1 MTKRKS
7 GDVPLAQR
15 EESDNVPTPE
25 VAVTI
30 QTFLD
35 ELEQSG
41 RKLKKSSK
49 GHRAVLR
56 ATLQTAQRII
66 VKFSKNETLR
76 KQFVRALEKE
86 AKNDHKKACHSNWSL
101 EVVAKATGA
110 SSRQTRKLAS
120 KRAGVLEFLRERDV
134 PVKKTAAT
142 IKKEGLEKLY
152 AEWCKKKKQRQGAA
166 ASNPPSTPDGMV
178 MVALWMKPSE
188 RDQLLGQKE
197 GAKLTVLVSRVSE
210 SDGDFHVKA
219 VMHAD
224 SLGDEADDWE
234 ELEG

>member
-1 MTKRKS
+1 MTKREI
-7 GDVPLAQR
+7 GDAPPAKR
-15 EESDNVPTPE
+15 EESDNVTIPE
-25 VAVTI
+25 VIVTI

-49 GHRAVLR
+49 GHRALLR
-56 ATLQTAQRII
+56 DTLQTAQRII
-66 VKFSKNETLR
+66 VKLSKNETLR
-76 KQFVRALEKE
+76 KQFVRALGKGAKNGRKE
-86 AKNDHKKACHSNWSL
+86 AGPFNWSL

-120 KRAGVLEFLRERDV
+120 KRAGVLEFLRERNV

-152 AEWCKKKKQRQGAA
+152 SEWCKKKKQRQ
-166 ASNPPSTPDGMV
+166 TDGRV
-178 MVALWMKPSE
+178 MVPFWMKPSD
-188 RDQLLGQKE
+188 RGQLLSQKE

-210 SDGDFHVKA
+210 RDGDFHVKG
-219 VMHAD
+219 VMLAD
-224 SLGDEADDWE
+224 SLGDDVDDWE
-234 ELEG
+234 ELEV

>member
-1 MTKRKS
+1 MTKREI
-7 GDVPLAQR
+7 GDAPPAQR
-15 EESDNVPTPE
+15 EESDNVLTPE
-25 VAVTI
+25 VTVTI

-49 GHRAVLR
+49 GHRALLR
-56 ATLQTAQRII
+56 DTLQTAQRII

-76 KQFVRALEKE
+76 KQFIRALEKE
-86 AKNDHKKACHSNWSL
+86 AKNGRKEAGPSNWSL

-152 AEWCKKKKQRQGAA
+152 AEWCKKKKQRQRAA
-166 ASNPPSTPDGMV
+166 AGNPPSTPDGRV
-178 MVALWMKPSE
+178 MVALWMKPSD
-188 RDQLLGQKE
+188 RDQLLDQKE

-210 SDGDFHVKA
+210 SDGDFHVKG
-219 VMHAD
+219 VVLVD
-224 SLGDEADDWE
+224 NLGDDADDWE
-234 ELEG
+234 ESEE

>member
-1 MTKRKS
+1 MTKRET
-7 GDVPLAQR
+7 GDAPPAQR
-15 EESDNVPTPE
+15 EESDNVTTPE
-25 VAVTI
+25 VTVTI

-49 GHRAVLR
+49 GHRALLR
-56 ATLQTAQRII
+56 DTLQTAQRII
-66 VKFSKNETLR
+66 VKFLKNETLR

-86 AKNDHKKACHSNWSL
+86 AKNGRREAGPANWSL

-120 KRAGVLEFLRERDV
+120 KRAGVLEFLRERNV
-134 PVKKTAAT
+134 PVKKTAIT

-152 AEWCKKKKQRQGAA
+152 SEWCKKKKQRKADEKVKV
-166 ASNPPSTPDGMV
+166 PF
-178 MVALWMKPSE
+178 WMKPGD

-197 GAKLTVLVSRVSE
+197 GAKLTVLVSRVSK
-210 SDGDFHVKA
+210 SDGDFHVKG
-219 VMHAD
+219 VMLAH
-224 SLGDEADDWE
+224 SLGDDVDDWE
-234 ELEG
+234 DLEE